1 MKPINVTERS
11 SSFLYFLILFIT
23 TAALVVVTV
32 FFGMQV
38 PFKQNDKLQQQL
50 AIYQGERN
58 FADNF
63 SAKMTDTKILLD
75 SINRAGTQADLVNG
89 QISANLVD
97 LNAMI
102 DKDTS
107 GTKKIYQDI
116 VHNLL
121 DLQTAKAQLRDAGNK
136 DAAVGQYLQQ
146 IEDLRSQLNSKTS
159 EADALRLQLISLS
172 H

>member
-1 MKPINVTERS
+1 MKPINTAERS
-11 SSFLYFLILFIT
+11 SAFLYFLILFIIT
-23 TAALVVVTV
+23 TSLVVLTV

-38 PFKQNDKLQQQL
+38 PFKQNDKLQHQL
-50 AIYQGERN
+50 GMYQNEKS
-58 FADNF
+58 FAESF
-63 SAKMTDTKILLD
+63 STKMTDTKILLD

-89 QISANLVD
+89 QISSNLVD

-102 DKDTS
+102 EKDTS
-107 GTKKIYQDI
+107 GVKKIYQDI

-146 IEDLRSQLNSKTS
+146 IEDLRSQLNSKTQ